1 MPIQVL
7 IVDDHSVVRQGLRI
21 FLDMD
26 PNIRIVGEA
35 TSGTSA
41 VQMARDLRPD
51 VVLMDLLMPGVDG
64 ITATRVIRRELPDVE
79 VIALTSVLKNE
90 LVVQAV
96 QAGAIGYLLKDTD
109 APKLRQAIHAAA
121 AGEVQLSPEV
131 AAMLLKEVRAPHEME
146 HLTDREM
153 DVLRLVA
160 RGLANK
166 EIGRELFI
174 SETTVK
180 SHVKS
185 IMDKLEL
192 PSRIHL
198 ALYAVR
204 MGLASLDP
212 KAPLLK

>member
-1 MPIQVL
+1 VPVQVL
-7 IVDDHSVVRQGLRI
+7 IVDDHAVVRQGLRI

-26 PNIRIVGEA
+26 QDICIAGEA
-35 TSGTSA
+35 ATGASA
-41 VQMARDLRPD
+41 VQLAREIHPD
-51 VVLMDLLMPGVDG
+51 VVLMDLLMPGMDG
-64 ITATRVIRRELPDVE
+64 ITATRIIRRELPDVE
-79 VIALTSVLKNE
+79 IIALTSVLKNE
-90 LVVQAV
+90 LVVQAI

-121 AGEVQLSPEV
+121 AGQVQLSPEA
-131 AAMLLKEVRAPHEME
+131 AAMLLTEVRAPQQPE
-146 HLTDREM
+146 HLTERET

-160 RGLANK
+160 RGLSNK
-166 EIGRELFI
+166 EIGRDLYI

-185 IMDKLEL
+185 IMEKLDL

-204 MGLASLDP
+204 TGLASLDP
-212 KAPLLK
+212 KVSLVK